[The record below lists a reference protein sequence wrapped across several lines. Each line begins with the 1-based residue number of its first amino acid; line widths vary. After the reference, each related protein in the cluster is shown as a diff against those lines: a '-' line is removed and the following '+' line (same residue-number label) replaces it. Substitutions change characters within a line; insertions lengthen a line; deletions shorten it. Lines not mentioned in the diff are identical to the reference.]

1 MEDLR
6 RRLETF
12 ANPRA
17 RRDYTIEHTCPEFT
31 AVCPKT
37 GHPDFATLVIR
48 YVPNARC
55 VELKSLKLYLEG
67 FRDRGIYY
75 EAVTNLIL
83 DDLVAA
89 TQPRSM
95 VVEGRFNVRGG
106 ISSVVVARYEAGK
119 RVPGRGARHARN
131 AAPRGTAPPG
141 RVYDE

>member
-6 RRLETF
+6 KRLEVF
-12 ANPRA
+12 PNPNA

-48 YVPNARC
+48 YVPEKHC
-55 VELKSLKLYLEG
+55 VELKSLKMYLEG

-83 DDLVAA
+83 DDLVHA
-89 TQPRSM
+89 TKPRM
-95 VVEGRFNVRGG
+95 MTVEGRFNVRGG
-106 ISSVVVARYEAGK
+106 ISSIVVATFDGRKATGRRPSSMLRS
-119 RVPGRGARHARN
+119 RV
-131 AAPRGTAPPG
+131 
-141 RVYDE
+141 